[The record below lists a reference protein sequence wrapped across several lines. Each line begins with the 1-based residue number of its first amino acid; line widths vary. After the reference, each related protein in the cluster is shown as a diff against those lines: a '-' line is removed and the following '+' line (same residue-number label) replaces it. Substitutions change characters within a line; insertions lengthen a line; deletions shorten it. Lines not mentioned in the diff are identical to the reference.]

1 MPKKVY
7 TDEFRERMI
16 ELVGSGR
23 QIESLAREF
32 KVSGQTIRSW
42 VKQQQLDSGSRKD
55 GLTSEERTE
64 LARLRREVR
73 TLREERDI
81 LKKAAVWF
89 ARESTS
95 KSTKDSNS

>member
-23 QIESLAREF
+23 QVESLVREF
-32 KVSGQTIRSW
+32 KVSGQTIRTW
-42 VKQQQLDSGSRKD
+42 VKQHQLDSGSRKD
-55 GLTSEERTE
+55 GVTSDERAE
-64 LARLRREVR
+64 LARLRRENN

-81 LKKAAVWF
+81 LKKAAAWF

-95 KSTKDSNS
+95 KSTKDSSS